1 MAAQRHDDPVLVAI
15 ARLEERVIGIAEKQ
29 RDQAVKLRWVM
40 GVAVAVVGL
49 IGGPDA
55 VAALSGAP
63 V

>member
-1 MAAQRHDDPVLVAI
+1 MPQKHDDPVLVAI

-55 VAALSGAP
+55 VSALSGAP